1 MELRGNYCYYSGVPR
16 SLGYMHRDARRLCGP
31 TLGVYGMHTKRR
43 VARLLAAAAM
53 AIIMAGGGAAVTATP
68 ALAAPTYCKT
78 LNLSGDLLGLTIRPH
93 MSVGICYNGSRVWQH
108 GGITPGVSTWG
119 YYVPGFDWYG
129 TYGSGGWLGVG
140 ENFSATA
147 WTNFATFYCAPR
159 WGINAWG
166 NVTSYSRN
174 C

>member
-1 MELRGNYCYYSGVPR
+1 VRIKSIAKRLIVSVAAVAALAGGVI
-16 SLGYMHRDARRLCGP
+16 
-31 TLGVYGMHTKRR
+31 
-43 VARLLAAAAM
+43 VATEAPAAAAS
-53 AIIMAGGGAAVTATP
+53 TS
-68 ALAAPTYCKT
+68 CKT
-78 LNLSGDLLGLTIRPH
+78 LNLNGDLLGLAIRPH
-93 MSVGICYNGSRVWQH
+93 MSVGICYNGSSVWQS
-108 GGITPGVSTWG
+108 GGVTPGVSTWG

-147 WTNFATFYCAPR
+147 WTNFATFYCTPR

-166 NVTSYSRN
+166 NVISYSRN